1 MAEIKINDDDKDK
14 GKTNQQQGEK
24 PPAPEARPEQAQTAE
39 PVPVAEVPAVPP
51 APETLTPEKVAE
63 LMEKAAERDEF
74 YDKFLR
80 AKAELIN
87 YQKRI
92 QRDKDNIADFT
103 VIEIARGWLPVL
115 DDLDRMLNA
124 ARGDKHS
131 RHLAKGIKLIEAQLY
146 KVLEDKGIKAMQT
159 VGQMFDP
166 AMHEAVAVDTESDKP
181 EHTIVEEAQKG
192 YIYKD
197 KVVRPAKVKVAKK
210 A

>member
-1 MAEIKINDDDKDK
+1 MADIKINGDDGRNAD
-14 GKTNQQQGEK
+14 NQKPDDAQNAAPQAQQ
-24 PPAPEARPEQAQTAE
+24 PPQEQAGE
-39 PVPVAEVPAVPP
+39 PVPVGEA
-51 APETLTPEKVAE
+51 APETAPEALTPEKIAE

-92 QRDKDNIADFT
+92 QRDKENIADFA

-115 DDLDRMLNA
+115 DDLDRALNA
-124 ARGDKHS
+124 GKDDKHAK
-131 RHLAKGIKLIEAQLY
+131 HFIKGIKLIETQLY
-146 KVLEDKGIKAMQT
+146 KVLEDKGIKAMEV
-159 VGQMFDP
+159 VGRMFDP
-166 AMHEAVAVDTESDKP
+166 AMHEAVAVDTKSNKP
-181 EHTIVEEAQKG
+181 DHTIVEEVQKG
-192 YIYKD
+192 YVYKD

>member
-1 MAEIKINDDDKDK
+1 MAEIKINKDDDDKM
-14 GKTNQQQGEK
+14 NQEQPGEK
-24 PPAPEARPEQAQTAE
+24 PPAPEAAPEQAQTAE
-39 PVPVAEVPAVPP
+39 PAPVAEAPP
-51 APETLTPEKVAE
+51 APETLTPEKIAE

-92 QRDKDNIADFT
+92 QRDKENIADLAI
-103 VIEIARGWLPVL
+103 IEIARGWLPAL
-115 DDLDRMLNA
+115 DDLDRALNA
-124 ARGDKHS
+124 ARNDKHA
-131 RHLAKGIKLIEAQLY
+131 RHLVKGIKLIEAQLY

-159 VGQMFDP
+159 AGQMFDP
-166 AMHEAVAVDTESDKP
+166 AMHEAVAVDTDPNKP
-181 EHTIVEEAQKG
+181 DNSIVEEMQKG